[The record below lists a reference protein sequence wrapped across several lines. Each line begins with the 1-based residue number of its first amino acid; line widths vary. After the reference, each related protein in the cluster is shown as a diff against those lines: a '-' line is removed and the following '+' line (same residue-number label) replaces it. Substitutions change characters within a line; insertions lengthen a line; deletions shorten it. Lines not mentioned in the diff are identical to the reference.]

1 MVSSEQVSHFSVTSR
16 LKSLDPFLAHLSRR
30 LIGELIVY
38 PCSGVRL
45 SSFTISK
52 IFFSETAGPI
62 VLILYIHHLQ
72 VRGKNNCVFCFDR
85 IRTLVAMATYA
96 SHRLIMEKS
105 ENCQFL
111 LSCWRYLNFV
121 LQKCLLSSPLR
132 FTDVTFVLILHFDWL
147 QGPHIGQNFEKHSKI
162 FFSETVKGMK
172 PILCI
177 HVPDSGHY
185 IICVF

>member
-1 MVSSEQVSHFSVTSR
+1 MYYKFPKTPIPDFHYQNSIFT
-16 LKSLDPFLAHLSRR
+16 FLAHLSRR

-38 PCSGVRL
+38 PCSGVRPCVRPSVRP
-45 SSFTISK
+45 SSTISK

-62 VLILYIHHLQ
+62 VLILHIHHLQ
-72 VRGKNNCVFCFDR
+72 VGGKNNYCAFCFDR

-121 LQKCLLSSPLR
+121 
-132 FTDVTFVLILHFDWL
+132 FAEMFI
-147 QGPHIGQNFEKHSKI
+147 E
-162 FFSETVKGMK
+162 
-172 PILCI
+172 
-177 HVPDSGHY
+177 
-185 IICVF
+185 

>member
-1 MVSSEQVSHFSVTSR
+1 MFELFVNYCCGNSRASFITKTCPCNIQKIFSAV
-16 LKSLDPFLAHLSRR
+16 KIENFIKQSLIFLAHLSRR

-38 PCSGVRL
+38 PCSGVRP
-45 SSFTISK
+45 SSVRRPSVRPSSTISK

-62 VLILYIHHLQ
+62 VLILHIHHLQ
-72 VRGKNNCVFCFDR
+72 VAGKNNCVFCFDR

-121 LQKCLLSSPLR
+121 
-132 FTDVTFVLILHFDWL
+132 FAEMFI
-147 QGPHIGQNFEKHSKI
+147 E
-162 FFSETVKGMK
+162 
-172 PILCI
+172 
-177 HVPDSGHY
+177 
-185 IICVF
+185 

>member
-1 MVSSEQVSHFSVTSR
+1 MSATYQRRVMKAVGNWVLGKLPYSGKIMCLSQGHNALLAVCEDFLIR
-16 LKSLDPFLAHLSRR
+16 SLSQRHRDLLSFLAHLSRR

-38 PCSGVRL
+38 PCSGVRPSVVRP
-45 SSFTISK
+45 SSTISK

-62 VLILYIHHLQ
+62 VLILHIHHLQ
-72 VRGKNNCVFCFDR
+72 VGGKNNCVFCFDR

-121 LQKCLLSSPLR
+121 
-132 FTDVTFVLILHFDWL
+132 FAEMFI
-147 QGPHIGQNFEKHSKI
+147 E
-162 FFSETVKGMK
+162 
-172 PILCI
+172 
-177 HVPDSGHY
+177 
-185 IICVF
+185 